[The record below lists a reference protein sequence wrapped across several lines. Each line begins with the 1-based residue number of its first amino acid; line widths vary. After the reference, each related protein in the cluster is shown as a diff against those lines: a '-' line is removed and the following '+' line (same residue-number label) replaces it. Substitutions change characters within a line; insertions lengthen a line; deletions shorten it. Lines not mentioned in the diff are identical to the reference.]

1 MIEFS
6 SGALRDLKDIFDW
19 IAQDSPATALRV
31 VGRLRQN
38 IEILADF
45 PHLGKAGRIENT
57 FELSATGLPYIVIY
71 RLGFRGEP
79 DNILIEAILHT
90 SRKYPSVE

>member
-6 SGALRDLKDIFDW
+6 SGAVRDLKVIFDW
-19 IAQDSPATALRV
+19 IARDSPAVAFRI

-45 PHLGKAGRIENT
+45 PQLGKTGRIENT
-57 FELSATGLPYIVIY
+57 FELSVSGLPYVVVN
-71 RLGFRGEP
+71 RLGFGGNP
-79 DNILIEAILHT
+79 DNILIDAILHT
-90 SRKYPSVE
+90 SQNYPPVE

>member
-19 IAQDSPATALRV
+19 IAKDSPATAIPIL
-31 VGRLRQN
+31 GRIRQN

-45 PHLGKAGRIENT
+45 PQLGKVGRIENT
-57 FELSATGLPYIVIY
+57 FELSVSGLPYVVIY
-71 RLGFRGEP
+71 RLGFGGKPE
-79 DNILIEAILHT
+79 NILIEAILHT
-90 SRKYPSVE
+90 SRKYPSAE

>member
-6 SGALRDLKDIFDW
+6 SGALRDLTDIFDW
-19 IAQDSPATALRV
+19 IAKDSPAT
-31 VGRLRQN
+31 
-38 IEILADF
+38 DF
-45 PHLGKAGRIENT
+45 PKLGKVGRIENT
-57 FELSATGLPYIVIY
+57 FELSVSGLPYVVVY
-71 RLGFRGEP
+71 RLGFGGKP

>member
-6 SGALRDLKDIFDW
+6 SGAVNDLRNIFDW
-19 IAQDSPATALRV
+19 IARDSPAVAFRI

-45 PHLGKAGRIENT
+45 PQLGKIGRIENT
-57 FELSATGLPYIVIY
+57 FELSVSGLPYVVVY
-71 RLGFRGEP
+71 RLGVGGRS
-79 DNILIEAILHT
+79 DNILIDAIVHT
-90 SRKYPSVE
+90 SRNNPTVE

>member
-6 SGALRDLKDIFDW
+6 SGAVRDLTDIFDW
-19 IAQDSPATALRV
+19 IAQDSPAVALGI

-45 PHLGKAGRIENT
+45 PRLGKVGRIENT
-57 FELSATGLPYIVIY
+57 FELSVSGLPYVVVY
-71 RLGFRGEP
+71 RLGVGGES
-79 DNILIEAILHT
+79 DNILIDAILHT
-90 SRKYPSVE
+90 SRNYPSVE